1 MRKPQVFRSER
12 SFPIVVPDLA
22 PVAEDVMGHFRNKGF
37 EVIGGAL
44 ASGAWEISIHR
55 GGWVKTTLGTKLALN
70 ITIRPDRDS
79 THVQAGA
86 GVFGRSLVPAAI
98 AWYVTWPAL
107 LTRAWGMIRQSRLDD
122 QAIAAVG
129 SSLNLH
135 AKAADQPARDRPQPD
150 RPQADRGEAQAREPQ
165 QVRSCTSCDRE
176 LTSEAQFCPACG
188 VPTG

>member
-12 SFPIVVPDLA
+12 AFPIVVPDLA
-22 PVAEDVMGHFRNKGF
+22 PVAEDVIEHFRNKGF

-44 ASGAWEISIHR
+44 ASGGWEISIHR
-55 GGWVKTTLGTKLALN
+55 GGWVKATLGTKLALN
-70 ITIRPDRDS
+70 ITIRPDRGF

-86 GVFGRSLVPAAI
+86 GVFGRSVVPAAV

-107 LTRAWGMIRQSRLDD
+107 LTRAWGLIRQSRLDD

-135 AKAADQPARDRPQPD
+135 GKAGTQSATDPPYPGRPQT
-150 RPQADRGEAQAREPQ
+150 DRGEAQALDPQ
-165 QVRSCTSCDRE
+165 TRSCTSCNQE
-176 LTSEAQFCPACG
+176 LTGEAEFCPACG
-188 VPTG
+188 VRVG